1 MPRALKFYYLKLRT
15 PYALFLPVAESVPPP
30 VPPRLPP
37 TGDPQRQPAPR
48 KISSPI
54 NQQLIAERLKLSRT
68 TVSRSLANHPAISAD
83 TRAKVQSLAAKMGYR
98 GNPSRTLRRSRQ
110 SKPMTLGILIGVPAE
125 NVAMATFP
133 FILQGIRERAG
144 MEHVSIDVCF
154 ENPGSFEPSV
164 RPHNIFR
171 NIRGGDWRGTVL
183 IYPFP
188 EHTVGLIARKIS
200 AVAVLESYAAPGVDT
215 IDTDDSVGILALVS
229 RLRQAGH
236 TRIGFLT
243 WEYPVVGHW
252 ATRRFGGYVEALFSL
267 GLQFRPEWAINIHK
281 AGPHIKEDGI
291 TDQVVHRIRED
302 KVTAW
307 VCAADHQAYRLMEEL
322 STRGIRVP
330 EDCSVTG
337 FDGLEPPQG
346 LRRLAS
352 IRVPHEDI
360 GASAV
365 ARLLSRIVHPN
376 APRRKILVEGL
387 LVEGE
392 TVGSPPKR

>member
-1 MPRALKFYYLKLRT
+1 MASGLQCTASPPGRAGPPNLE
-15 PYALFLPVAESVPPP
+15 APPP
-30 VPPRLPP
+30 
-37 TGDPQRQPAPR
+37 
-48 KISSPI
+48 ISTV
-54 NQQLIAERLKLSRT
+54 NQQAIAERLKLSRT

-83 TRAKVQSLAAKMGYR
+83 TRAQVQALAAKMGYR
-98 GNPSRTLRRSRQ
+98 GNPGRTIRRSRQ
-110 SKPMTLGILIGVPAE
+110 SKPLTIGILIGVPAE

-154 ENPGSFEPSV
+154 ENPASFDRAV
-164 RPHNIFR
+164 RPQNVFR
-171 NIRGGDWRGTVL
+171 NIRSGDWRGTVL

-188 EHTVGLIARKIS
+188 EETVAMIARKIS
-200 AVAVLESYAAPGVDT
+200 AVAVLESYGTPGIDT

-229 RLRQAGH
+229 RLAAAGH
-236 TRIGFLT
+236 SRIGFLT

-252 ATRRFGGYVEALFSL
+252 ATRRFGGSVEALVSL
-267 GLQFRPEWAINIHK
+267 GLAFRPEWTINVHK
-281 AGPHIKEDGI
+281 AGPHIPEDDITAHVARRVKEDG
-291 TDQVVHRIRED
+291 
-302 KVTAW
+302 VTAW

-322 STRGIRVP
+322 PALGINVP
-330 EDCSVTG
+330 ADCSVTG
-337 FDGLEPPQG
+337 FDGLEPPAG

-365 ARLLSRIVHPN
+365 ARLLSRIVHPK

-392 TVGSPPKR
+392 TIAPPPRP